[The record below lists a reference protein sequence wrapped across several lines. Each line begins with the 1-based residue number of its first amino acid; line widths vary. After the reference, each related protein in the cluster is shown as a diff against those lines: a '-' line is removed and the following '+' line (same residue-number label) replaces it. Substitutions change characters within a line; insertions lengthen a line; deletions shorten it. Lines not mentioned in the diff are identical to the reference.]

1 MRSKLTSK
9 QSAFAATRFRQQLSG
24 GLSEELQRKQ
34 DEACYGA
41 QRGTQAHEKPQRRHN
56 GGEAGEQADV
66 VMVEKT
72 IADRKEVLETLTQIM
87 RESAGGRFQQSA
99 GDAASCRLMASL
111 RSSKRSQSH

>member
-9 QSAFAATRFRQQLSG
+9 QSAFCRHVTSATAFR

-56 GGEAGEQADV
+56 GGEAESEADV

-72 IADRKEVLETLTQIM
+72 IADRK
-87 RESAGGRFQQSA
+87 
-99 GDAASCRLMASL
+99 
-111 RSSKRSQSH
+111 KY